1 MRSLVKHFM
10 CIALIVLGAMG
21 AWAQTNN
28 TINLATVTS
37 NITVNNG
44 YTLTGTLGAN
54 VQISIAN
61 GATVT
66 LNNVTINGVDNSSYN
81 WAGITCN
88 DNATIIL
95 VGENTVKGFY
105 SYRSGI
111 YVPENS
117 TLTIQGS
124 GSLTASSNGNGVGI
138 GGNKSGSGGNIII
151 AGGTITATGGNECA
165 GIGGGQGGSC
175 GNISITSGIVIATG
189 GNSASGIG
197 GGQGGSCGNISI
209 TGGTVTATGGNSAPG
224 IGGGGS
230 SCNINI
236 SGGMVTATGGNSAPG
251 IGGKQSGGCGTI
263 TIANTV
269 TGVRAVKGGNSPHSI
284 GAGQGGGC
292 GTVTVNGNV
301 SDGITTNPYS
311 YPSYTLDDI
320 PTGWTVR
327 ADNNPVTVT
336 DGVASIPVGATVVL
350 TPPTPDKPR
359 VKDAELLSPEEI
371 PLTFEAKTAGSMVAF
386 AINAT
391 AAPNGVEYSTDGS
404 TWNTYTPSTYITLE
418 SVGDK
423 VSFRGNN
430 NTYATGSTST
440 DQYSYFSCSN
450 DCYVYGNV
458 MSLID
463 ADNYP
468 TKTELT
474 NANNYAF
481 CGLFRG
487 NAAIYNHTSKV
498 LMLPATTLASN
509 CYAQMFYDCTSLE
522 TAPELPA
529 TTLASYC
536 YYNMFRGCTSLNRV
550 TCFATSGI
558 NQDNSTY
565 NWLYTGNTEGT
576 KTFYKASSVPVA
588 SSGTD
593 GQFWPINDY
602 HGIPSGWTVTEQ

>member
-1 MRSLVKHFM
+1 MKSLVKHFM
-10 CIALIVLGAMG
+10 CIALIVLGATG
-21 AWAQTNN
+21 VWAQNN
-28 TINLATVTS
+28 TTIDLSTVTS
-37 NITVNNG
+37 DITVNNG
-44 YTLTGTLGAN
+44 YTLTGTLSAN
-54 VQISIAN
+54 KKISIAP

-66 LNNVTINGVDNSSYN
+66 LNNVTINGVDNGSYN

-88 DNATIIL
+88 GNATIIL

-111 YVPENS
+111 FVPENS

-124 GSLTASSNGNGVGI
+124 GSLTASSNGNGAGI
-138 GGNKSGSGGNIII
+138 GSNTGSSGGNINI
-151 AGGTITATGGNECA
+151 AGGTITATGGDRCA
-165 GIGGGQGGSC
+165 GIGGCGGGSC
-175 GNISITSGIVIATG
+175 GNINIT
-189 GNSASGIG
+189 
-197 GGQGGSCGNISI
+197 
-209 TGGTVTATGGNSAPG
+209 
-224 IGGGGS
+224 
-230 SCNINI
+230 
-236 SGGMVTATGGNSAPG
+236 GGMVTATGGNSAPG
-251 IGGKQSGGCGTI
+251 IGGGQGGSCGSI

-269 TGVRAVKGGNSPHSI
+269 TGIRAVKGGGSAQASYSI
-284 GAGQGGGC
+284 GEGYGGSC

-301 SDGITTNPYS
+301 SNGITTNPYS

-320 PTGWTVR
+320 PTGWTVK
-327 ADNNPVTVT
+327 ADNQTVSVT
-336 DGVASIPVGATVVL
+336 DGVASIPVGAAVVL
-350 TPPTPDKPR
+350 TPPNPDKPR
-359 VKDAELLSPEEI
+359 VKDVELLSPEEI

-430 NTYATGSTST
+430 NTYATGSTSN

-536 YYNMFRGCTSLNRV
+536 YYNMFRGCTSLKTAPVLPATTLVSYCYYYMFYSCTSLNSV

-602 HGIPSGWTVTEQ
+602 HGIPYGWTVTEQ

>member
-1 MRSLVKHFM
+1 MKSLVKHFM
-10 CIALIVLGAMG
+10 CIALIVLGATG
-21 AWAQTNN
+21 VWAQNNN
-28 TINLATVTS
+28 TIDLSTVTS
-37 NITVNNG
+37 DITVNNG
-44 YTLTGTLGAN
+44 YTLTGTLSAN
-54 VQISIAN
+54 KKISIAP

-66 LNNVTINGVDNSSYN
+66 LNNVTINGVDNGSYN

-88 DNATIIL
+88 GNATIIL

-124 GSLTASSNGNGVGI
+124 GSLTASSNGNGAGI
-138 GGNKSGSGGNIII
+138 GSNTGSSGGNINI
-151 AGGTITATGGNECA
+151 AGGTITATGGDRCA
-165 GIGGGQGGSC
+165 GIGGCGGGSC
-175 GNISITSGIVIATG
+175 GNINIT
-189 GNSASGIG
+189 
-197 GGQGGSCGNISI
+197 
-209 TGGTVTATGGNSAPG
+209 
-224 IGGGGS
+224 
-230 SCNINI
+230 
-236 SGGMVTATGGNSAPG
+236 GGMVTATGGNSAPG
-251 IGGKQSGGCGTI
+251 IGGGQGSSCGSI

-269 TGVRAVKGGNSPHSI
+269 TGIRAVKGGGSAQASYSI
-284 GAGQGGGC
+284 GEGYGGSC

-301 SDGITTNPYS
+301 SNGIMTNPYS

-320 PTGWTVR
+320 PTGWTVK
-327 ADNNPVTVT
+327 ADNQTVSVT

-350 TPPTPDKPR
+350 TPPVPDKPR

-498 LMLPATTLASN
+498 LMLPATTLAS
-509 CYAQMFYDCTSLE
+509 
-522 TAPELPA
+522 
-529 TTLASYC
+529 YC
-536 YYNMFRGCTSLNRV
+536 YYNMFRGCTSLKTAPVLPATTLVSYCYYYMFYSCTSLNSV

-602 HGIPSGWTVTEQ
+602 HGIPYGWTVTEQ